1 MPFELRNGIRI
12 YIFDSFRESGATQAI
27 FTRNGGTSPEP
38 WESLNVGA
46 TVGDDYQRVI
56 QNRNLAFDALGRSTT
71 TLYDVWQI
79 HSADVV
85 TTDRPKSENVP
96 HKKADVILTDN
107 PDVTLFMRFAD
118 CVPILLHDPIRKVV
132 GIAHAGWRGTVQ
144 KTAQAAVLAMQT
156 KYGSRPEDIL
166 AAIGPSICV
175 EHYESGDEVAEQI
188 KRAFGAD
195 SNSFLSSNNGVDR
208 FDLWYANQY
217 ILEKAGLRNIEISG
231 ICTACHLKDWYSYRA
246 ENGRTGRFGALI
258 AL

>member
-1 MPFELRNGIRI
+1 
-12 YIFDSFRESGATQAI
+12 
-27 FTRNGGTSPEP
+27 
-38 WESLNVGA
+38 
-46 TVGDDYQRVI
+46 
-56 QNRNLAFDALGRSTT
+56 
-71 TLYDVWQI
+71 
-79 HSADVV
+79 
-85 TTDRPKSENVP
+85 
-96 HKKADVILTDN
+96 
-107 PDVTLFMRFAD
+107 MRFAD

-175 EHYESGDEVAEQI
+175 EHYEIGDEVAEQI
-188 KRAFGAD
+188 KSAFGAD

-217 ILEKAGLRNIEISG
+217 LLEKAGLRNIEISG